1 MGLRL
6 HAFRASEG
14 RSRALIDEAALEL
27 AWTEHATK
35 RVPRFEK
42 LWQYYRNEL
51 SSGSS
56 GGMWR
61 ARRAWYGQGQ
71 EIGLP
76 ARLRGVAGSTS
87 GLGWGGGGGLVDD
100 RLRGEKE
107 VVIENDI
114 AWRVHSMIDFL
125 FARPIRF
132 VSTARDEQTRAA
144 VERALDAIWETS
156 GGIGLLTDMALLGH
170 VFGHVDMLVR
180 VDEPRRASE
189 PLTLEQ
195 LEDRLRN
202 APPLRVEII
211 EPRRGTPIADG
222 ADYRRLVAYIIR
234 FEREENAPEH
244 GAMGFLRQL
253 VLREATP
260 RRARTGVTEILSGTH
275 RQRYEGEKMVADDP
289 IAWSGGRLPV
299 VHIQNVSQPF
309 RYEGVSEVEPLIPLQ
324 DELNTRMSDRA
335 YRLAMQS
342 FKMYLMRGFDT
353 RDALAVG
360 PGVMI
365 TTDEPGASVQEFGG
379 DSASPSEDA
388 HFEAI
393 RNAMDKISG
402 VPPLATGVV
411 QGKVG
416 NLSSATALR
425 VTLMGLL
432 ARTARKQVTYGRG
445 LAEASRLMLAAL
457 DWLGILKTRE
467 EDRGVKIDW
476 PDPLPQDARE
486 EIQAAEG
493 KVRLGVAPGRV
504 LEELGYTP
512 RDTGAV

>member
-1 MGLRL
+1 MRLNAFAGTGLN
-6 HAFRASEG
+6 AAS
-14 RSRALIDEAALEL
+14 I
-27 AWTEHATK
+27 EHAWREHAAR
-35 RVPRFEK
+35 RVPRFNR

-51 SSGSS
+51 ITRDQAD
-56 GGMWR
+56 GMR
-61 ARRAWYGQGQ
+61 ARVGEGVGAWYGQGQ
-71 EIGLP
+71 AIGLP
-76 ARLRGVAGSTS
+76 ARLRGAAASAS
-87 GLGWGGGGGLVDD
+87 LVDD
-100 RLRGEKE
+100 RLRREKE

-114 AWRVHSMIDFL
+114 AWRVHAMIDFL

-132 VSTARDEQTRAA
+132 VSTARDQQTRQA
-144 VERALDAIWETS
+144 VERALDALWETS
-156 GGIGLLTDMALLGH
+156 GGVAFFTDMALLGH
-170 VFGHVDMLVR
+170 VFGHVDLLVR
-180 VDEPRRASE
+180 VDQPRRRT
-189 PLTLEQ
+189 PPPGPDQ
-195 LEDRLRN
+195 LEERLRH

-211 EPRRGTPIADG
+211 EPRRGTPIADST
-222 ADYRRLVAYIIR
+222 DYRRLRAYLVR
-234 FEREENAPEH
+234 FEREELRPAPAP
-244 GAMGFLRQL
+244 GLLRQL
-253 VLREATP
+253 LGRETV
-260 RRARTGVTEILSGTH
+260 ARTGITEIFSGTH
-275 RQRYEGEKMVADDP
+275 HQRYEGDTLVADEP
-289 IAWSGGRLPV
+289 IAWSAGRVPV

-309 RYEGVSEVEPLIPLQ
+309 RYDGLSEVEPLIPLQ

-379 DSASPSEDA
+379 DAASPSEDA

-393 RNAMDKISG
+393 RNAMDKVSG

-445 LAEASRLMLAAL
+445 LAETSRLMLAAL

-467 EDRGVKIDW
+467 EDRGIKIDW

-493 KVRLGVAPGRV
+493 KVRLGVEPRRV

-512 RDTGAV
+512 RDHGAV